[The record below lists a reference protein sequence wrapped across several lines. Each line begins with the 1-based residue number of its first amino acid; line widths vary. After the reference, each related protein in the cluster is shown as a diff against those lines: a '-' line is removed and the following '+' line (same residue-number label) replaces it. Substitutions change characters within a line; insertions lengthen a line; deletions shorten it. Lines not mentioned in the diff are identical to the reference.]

1 MALRGKTFTLNGSQ
15 QSLADLD
22 SSNNVIHRPI
32 NVLRIQSEASNAAV
46 SVTGNK
52 RAVTATDYDF
62 QVLADTSTISNSV
75 TIGAGVSGCPF
86 NLEDIN
92 VIGTNTQKI
101 HISYV
106 TI

>member
-22 SSNNVIHRPI
+22 ASNNVIHRAI
-32 NVLRIQSEASNAAV
+32 NFLRIQSESGNAAA
-46 SVTGNK
+46 SCTGNK
-52 RAVTATDYDF
+52 RAVTSTDYDF
-62 QVLADTSTISNSV
+62 QVLADTATISNAVS
-75 TIGAGVSGCPF
+75 IGGGATGSPF

-92 VIGTNTQKI
+92 VIGTNAQKI